1 MYLCI
6 ILQVVPLTQRSG
18 ILEWCHNTMPI
29 ATILIGNDGI
39 SGVHKKYNPHDY
51 TALMCRKKMDVRLWN
66 ISYLHACFTI
76 KNK

>member
-66 ISYLHACFTI
+66 ISYLHVRFTI
-76 KNK
+76 KDK

>member
-1 MYLCI
+1 
-6 ILQVVPLTQRSG
+6 
-18 ILEWCHNTMPI
+18 MPI

-66 ISYLHACFTI
+66 ISYLHVCFPLEINNNHVYNFRKFLRNRTMSSC
-76 KNK
+76 NSF